1 MAMKKAKQSVEQ
13 GSTGWQSADYPRKA
27 IPVVRGETDRETG
40 RNSAATFTGAEVA
53 AYRVINAAERKSST
67 VDMLDVPTLLEQLR
81 AEAKAVQEG
90 SLAQAEAML
99 ANQAVALQSLFA
111 RLVERGMSNDTLPAF
126 EANMRFALRAQSQ
139 CRATLETLA
148 LIRQGPTVIARQAN
162 IATNQQINVG
172 TPGDSRASG
181 SAAQAANGL
190 LEEADEQRLDGCA
203 TGTAGGSNR
212 VLAPVGGID
221 GAGDARGQG
230 AGV

>member
-27 IPVVRGETDRETG
+27 VPVVRGETDRDTG
-40 RNSAATFTGAEVA
+40 RNLAATFTGAEVA

-111 RLVERGMSNDTLPAF
+111 RLVERGMGNDTVPAF

-148 LIRQGPTVIARQAN
+148 LIRNGPAVYARQAN

-172 TPGDSRASG
+172 TAVPRAGEKTESTHPE
-181 SAAQAANGL
+181 L
-190 LEEADEQRLDGCA
+190 LETSDGKRLD
-203 TGTAGGSNR
+203 TGTAGTAGRGDSA
-212 VLAPVGGID
+212 VEAVGAEHRPEN
-221 GAGDARGQG
+221 AGR
-230 AGV
+230 